1 MSRKTKWK
9 RFGKNTAE
17 VVVNLG
23 KAIVRTASVAVGN
36 EKNDT
41 EENGKS
47 KLKNAWTKTGKG
59 FGKAGKSLGE
69 AIETTVAGDNEEE
82 VKEDAPVEEVK
93 TEEEPKAEETPTE
106 EEKKEESEEE
116 SKEEED
122 K

>member
-17 VVVNLG
+17 VVVYLG
-23 KAIVRTASVAVGN
+23 KAVVRTASVAVGN

-69 AIETTVAGDNEEE
+69 AIETTVTGDNEEE
-82 VKEDAPVEEVK
+82 KKEETPAEEAK
-93 TEEEPKAEETPTE
+93 TEETPSE
-106 EEKKEESEEE
+106 EEKKEESKEE

>member
-23 KAIVRTASVAVGN
+23 KAVVRTASVAVGN

-69 AIETTVAGDNEEE
+69 AIETTVTGDNEEE
-82 VKEDAPVEEVK
+82 VKEEAPVEEAK
-93 TEEEPKAEETPTE
+93 TEEESKAEETPSE
-106 EEKKEESEEE
+106 EEHKEEPEEE
-116 SKEEED
+116 SKKEED

>member
-23 KAIVRTASVAVGN
+23 KAVVRTASVAVGN
-36 EKNDT
+36 EKNDM

-69 AIETTVAGDNEEE
+69 AIETTVAGDKEEE
-82 VKEDAPVEEVK
+82 VKEEAPVEEEAK
-93 TEEEPKAEETPTE
+93 TEEEPKAEETPVE
-106 EEKKEESEEE
+106 EEKKEESEE
-116 SKEEED
+116 SEEED